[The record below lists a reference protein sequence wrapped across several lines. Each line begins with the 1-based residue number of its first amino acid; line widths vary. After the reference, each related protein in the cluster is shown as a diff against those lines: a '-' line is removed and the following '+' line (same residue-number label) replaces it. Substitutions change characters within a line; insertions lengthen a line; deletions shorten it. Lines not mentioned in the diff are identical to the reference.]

1 MLTRLAKILA
11 GLLLIIL
18 GLTFLLYGI
27 LPDLAS
33 RLLTRL
39 LIQRGFDQVVVQV
52 DRPGLISL
60 RIPRLSVQK
69 DLGPEHLRLQ
79 LEDVQ
84 VEYDLRELLGGRVN
98 TVVVPRASIMLQDE
112 QRGPEPTGEAEL
124 SKQAALS
131 LGVLFQPIPRLPLDQ
146 LFLDQ
151 VTVHRD
157 RASGPFRDMTI
168 SGTVQERRQVLTGA
182 LTFKGLEGSA
192 YQLRWMGRHAGSMTA
207 ELHRIGRQGSPV
219 VAFRSEE
226 VPSESDLRLRGTFQT
241 EFQELAPLLA
251 LMVPLGPQIEQ
262 ISGTVTAEW
271 SGTASRSAP
280 VQSLWLDPATKV
292 EGQVRLR
299 LALPE
304 WPGRA
309 QTMAL
314 LLSGRVS
321 GNGHR
326 LDWMLNQDSLFGAN
340 VSLAAVKL
348 PDWLMDPLAKG
359 FSPLTIDVPSG
370 AHGHL
375 IPSTESPSWAME
387 GPVRIRYGNATR
399 PIRAELIATS
409 LAQSP
414 VQELSGRGT
423 VHVEGKLGPIAQ
435 DLIQVAEATW
445 NVDGEVTVEATRAEV
460 LVDRASVVKTS
471 RVRMDQFRASNVS
484 LAVAEPVRLLV
495 DLPSQHWV
503 MNRGLVRLRAPS
515 FVMKETRVTL
525 DRADLGI
532 KRLEPVENGWNADL
546 TLALSRLAP
555 SMTTPTLPP
564 SNWQAHAV
572 TDQSMITVEVEGT
585 TPENF
590 LSVTGTGTHHWSEK
604 QGSARLRVG
613 PVRFEPPQALLSTL
627 ATPWPYPF
635 DIVRGEVSSDITV
648 SWKGDPRQA
657 EERPTIQ
664 QGTVT
669 VSLSGLDG
677 RYHTYDIRGLS
688 TNVAVEVQGMDVLS
702 MPEPAKVTVASIQG
716 PVEVTKVSC
725 EVQVG
730 KVEWTDPSTI
740 AWVDLRRL
748 RAGLFGGQVVS
759 EGLRYDPAQ
768 PVHRLTLQLQNFEVQ
783 KLLNLEQQKGLEGTG
798 LLDGTLPLVI
808 SGRAVMVEEGLVEA
822 RPPGGVIRYRPPPAA
837 GQAVASTNPHME
849 MVLQALSDFHYNV
862 LAMSV
867 QYQEDGTLL
876 LNTRLEGRNPGW
888 QNGRPVHFNLNV
900 QENIPA
906 LLRTL
911 ETVTKVQD
919 ALTERLDRQG
929 GSGGEP
935 EGGDKDAAEPEERRG
950 DR

>member
-11 GLLLIIL
+11 GLLLIAV
-18 GLTFLLYGI
+18 GLSFLLYGI

-33 RLLTRL
+33 RLLARL
-39 LIQRGFDQVVVQV
+39 LIQRGFEQVVVQL
-52 DRPGLISL
+52 DRPGLTSL
-60 RIPRLSVQK
+60 RIPRLSAQK
-69 DLGPEHLRLQ
+69 DLGPERLRLQ
-79 LEDVQ
+79 LEDVR

-98 TVVVPRASIMLQDE
+98 TVVVPRASIVLQDV
-112 QRGPEPTGEAEL
+112 QGMPEPIGEAEL

-131 LGVLFQPIPRLPLDQ
+131 LGTLFQPIPRLPLDQ
-146 LFLDQ
+146 LFLDR

-168 SGTVQERRQVLTGA
+168 SGTIQEREQVLTGA
-182 LTFKGLEGSA
+182 LTFKGLESRA
-192 YQLRWMGRHAGSMTA
+192 YQLRWMGRHAGAMTA
-207 ELHRIGRQGSPV
+207 ELHRLGRQGSPV

-226 VPSESDLRLRGTFQT
+226 LPSESDLRLRGTLQT

-251 LMVPLGPQIEQ
+251 LIIPLGPQIEQ

-280 VQSLWLDPATKV
+280 VQSLWLDPETKI

-326 LDWMLNQDSLFGAN
+326 LDWTLNEDSLFGAN
-340 VSLAAVKL
+340 VLLAAVNL
-348 PDWLMDPLAKG
+348 PDWLMASLDRS

-370 AHGHL
+370 AHGHI
-375 IPSTESPSWAME
+375 IPSVEMPSWAME
-387 GPVRIRYGNATR
+387 GPVRIRYGNATTSM
-399 PIRAELIATS
+399 RAELIATS

-423 VHVEGKLGPIAQ
+423 VHVEGKLGPVGQ
-435 DLIQVAEATW
+435 ETIQVAEARW
-445 NVDGEVTVEATRAEV
+445 DVAGEVTVEAARAEV
-460 LVDRASVVKTS
+460 MVDRASMLKVS
-471 RVRMDQFRASNVS
+471 RVRTEQVRASNVS
-484 LAVAEPVRLLV
+484 VKVAEPLRLLA
-495 DLPSQHWV
+495 DLPSRHWV
-503 MNRGLVRLRAPS
+503 VNRGLVQLRAPS
-515 FVMKETRVTL
+515 FVVKETRVTL
-525 DRADLGI
+525 DRTDLDI
-532 KRLEPVENGWNADL
+532 KRLEPAENGWNADL
-546 TLALSRLAP
+546 VLSVFRLAP
-555 SMTTPTLPP
+555 SMTTLTLPP
-564 SNWQAHAV
+564 SDWQVHAV

-585 TPENF
+585 TPANF
-590 LSVTGTGTHHWSEK
+590 LSVAGTGTHRWSEK

-613 PVRFEPPQALLSTL
+613 PVRFDPPQALLSTL

-635 DIVRGEVSSDITV
+635 DIVRGEVSADITV
-648 SWKGDPRQA
+648 NWTGDPRQA
-657 EERPTIQ
+657 EDRPMIQ
-664 QGTVT
+664 QGTAT
-669 VSLSGLDG
+669 VSVSQLDG
-677 RYHTYDIRGLS
+677 RYRTYDIHGLFMS
-688 TNVAVEVQGMDVLS
+688 GTVQIHGTESLS
-702 MPEPAKVTVASIQG
+702 MAEPAKVTVTSIQG

-730 KVEWTDPSTI
+730 KVEWSDPSTV
-740 AWVDLRRL
+740 AWVDLRRF

-759 EGLRYDPAQ
+759 GGLRFDPAQ
-768 PVHRLTLQLQNFEVQ
+768 PAHRLTLQLHDFDVQ

-798 LLDGTLPLVI
+798 ILDGTLPMVI
-808 SGRAVMVEEGLVEA
+808 SGKTVVVQDGQVEA

-837 GQAVASTNPHME
+837 GQAVASTNPQME

-911 ETVTKVQD
+911 ETVTRVQD
-919 ALTERLDRQG
+919 ALTERLDRQDG
-929 GSGGEP
+929 GGGKP
-935 EGGDKDAAEPEERRG
+935 EGGDKDAAEPEETGGGR
-950 DR
+950 